1 MTANPARVGVVT
13 GAGSGLGK
21 ATARRLSADG
31 FSVACLDLDART
43 AGATAAEIS
52 RGGGQAIAVQCD
64 VSDETSADG
73 AVARA
78 RAELG
83 PVDAVV
89 NVAGIGMTGHFLDTS
104 LTEWQRLLDVNL
116 TGTFLMARAA
126 IPALLETGGSMVLVA
141 SVAAL
146 RGWRY
151 MAAYSASKGGVV
163 ALARTLAVEFGRQGV
178 RVNCICP
185 GSINTPLKDALQP
198 VPDADPDLM
207 ARGPALVSP
216 AIAEPSEI
224 AAAVAYLLSPE
235 ARFVTGTV
243 LTIDGG
249 SMA

>member
-1 MTANPARVGVVT
+1 MTEVPARVGIVT

-21 ATARRLSADG
+21 ATAQRLSADG
-31 FSVACLDLDART
+31 FSVACLDLDLRT
-43 AGATAAEIS
+43 AETTAAQIARS
-52 RGGGQAIAVQCD
+52 GGRAVPVQCD
-64 VSDETSADG
+64 VSIEASAEA

-78 RAELG
+78 QAELG
-83 PVDAVV
+83 PVHAVV
-89 NVAGIGMTGHFLDTS
+89 NAAGIGFTGHFLDTS
-104 LTEWQRLLDVNL
+104 LTEWRRVLDVNL
-116 TGTFLMARAA
+116 TGSFLMARASV
-126 IPALLETGGSMVLVA
+126 PALLDTGGCLVLVA

-163 ALARTLAVEFGRQGV
+163 ALARTLAVEFGRRGV

-198 VPDADPDLM
+198 VPDADPELIG
-207 ARGPALVSP
+207 RGRALVSP
-216 AIAEPSEI
+216 AVAEPSEI
-224 AAAVAYLLSPE
+224 AAAVAYLVSPD

>member
-1 MTANPARVGVVT
+1 VADPRVGIVT

-21 ATARRLSADG
+21 ATAQRLSADG
-31 FSVACLDLDART
+31 FAVACLDVDAST
-43 AGATAAEIS
+43 AERTAAEIS
-52 RGGGQAIAVQCD
+52 QRGGTAIAVRCD
-64 VSDETSADG
+64 VRDEASTVA
-73 AVARA
+73 AVAQA
-78 RAELG
+78 RAEFG
-83 PVDAVV
+83 PVDAVSH
-89 NVAGIGMTGHFLDTS
+89 VAGIGMSGHFLATS
-104 LTEWQRLLDVNL
+104 LADWQRILDVNL

-126 IPALLETGGSMVLVA
+126 IPELLETGGSLVTVA

-163 ALARTLAVEFGRQGV
+163 ALTKTLAVEFGHRGV
-178 RVNCICP
+178 RVNCVCP
-185 GSINTPLKDALQP
+185 GSIDTPLKDALRP
-198 VPDADPDLM
+198 VADADPELM

-216 AIAEPSEI
+216 SVAAPEEI
-224 AAAVAYLLSPE
+224 AAAVAYLVSPE